1 MPEGHTVHQIARD
14 HRRLLR
20 GRQLAVT
27 SPQGRFSAGAARLDG
42 DVLDDVEAFGKH
54 LFYWWRR
61 GLLLHVHLGLFG
73 RFTLRR
79 GTRAPAP
86 AGALRLRMVAD
97 RDDGRQR
104 LTLDL
109 RGPTDCSV
117 ISPAERETIIGR
129 LGPDPLRHDADPSR
143 FVARVTRTDRPIG
156 ALLLDQSVIA
166 GLGNVYRAE
175 VLFGCGIHPRR
186 SGRSLDQSEAEC
198 LWVTAKSMLR
208 KGVRDRRIVT
218 VDPSELVVSA
228 GSHAQPGVS
237 TYAYRRDVC
246 VRCGSA
252 IERFALGN
260 RTCFACPVCQ
270 R

>member
-129 LGPDPLRHDADPSR
+129 LGPDPLRHDADP
-143 FVARVTRTDRPIG
+143 
-156 ALLLDQSVIA
+156 
-166 GLGNVYRAE
+166 
-175 VLFGCGIHPRR
+175 
-186 SGRSLDQSEAEC
+186 
-198 LWVTAKSMLR
+198 
-208 KGVRDRRIVT
+208 
-218 VDPSELVVSA
+218 
-228 GSHAQPGVS
+228 
-237 TYAYRRDVC
+237 
-246 VRCGSA
+246 
-252 IERFALGN
+252 
-260 RTCFACPVCQ
+260 
-270 R
+270 